1 VRQFRI
7 FLASPGDVT
16 QERALA
22 GEVFEQLRHELRF
35 RDELNLQKV
44 AWDQPG
50 QAIALPMGM
59 TPQQAIS
66 QGLMQP
72 CECDLVLILLWS
84 RMGTPLPAEYVKPDG
99 SPYLSG
105 TEWEYWNAMQA
116 FRVHGKPRI
125 WMYHRSTEPMVHL
138 GDPHLSEK
146 REQWQRLQSFLG
158 MIRNPDG
165 SIAHGLNSYLDA
177 ADFRRQL
184 ESHLRHELERFLRE
198 AVAPPVTALTNP
210 TTPPHAAP
218 AAPSS
223 SIPAPQHAAATPVV
237 PSSLSPLAS
246 AFAMGVTRTKP
257 KYYMPQADA
266 PLPFSDLGEV
276 GKDDYGDWLRWQ
288 YQGVAQTFRWIK
300 PGRFLMGSPKS
311 EPERYDNETQHEVH
325 LTRGFWLADTAVTQ
339 SLWTAVMGNNPSSFQ
354 GKQRPVENVSWDETQ
369 EFLRQLRRENPDAP
383 FALPAEAEWEY
394 ACRAGTRTPFSFGLN
409 ITPEQVNYK
418 GKYPYSGAKK
428 GLYRKKTV
436 AVKSLPPNAWGL
448 YEMHGNVW
456 EWCDDRL
463 RDFGA
468 VSAGEIVVDP
478 VGSTES
484 ASRAAR
490 GGSWIDGAGS
500 ARSACRST
508 AALGIRIHFLG
519 YHLGPFGFRLALR
532 STSPVR
538 PEGA

>member
-1 VRQFRI
+1 MRQFRI

-16 QERALA
+16 EERRLA

-35 RDELNLQKV
+35 RDELNLQKI

-84 RMGTPLPAEYVKPDG
+84 RMGTPLPPEYVKPDG
-99 SPYLSG
+99 SRYLSG

-125 WMYHRSTEPMVHL
+125 WMYHRSAEPMVHL

-198 AVAPPVTALTNP
+198 AVAPPVTASTNP
-210 TTPPHAAP
+210 TTPLHAVQTEPSSFIPLPQHTVATP
-218 AAPSS
+218 IAPSS
-223 SIPAPQHAAATPVV
+223 SG
-237 PSSLSPLAS
+237 PLAS
-246 AFAMGVTRTKP
+246 ALAMTGTRTKP
-257 KYYMPQADA
+257 TYPTPQPDA

-288 YQGVAQTFRWIK
+288 YQGVAQTFRWIQS
-300 PGRFLMGSPKS
+300 GRFLMGSPES
-311 EPERYDNETQHEVH
+311 EPEREDNETQHEVR

-339 SLWTAVMGNNPSSFQ
+339 ALWTAVMGNNPSRFQ
-354 GKQRPVENVSWDETQ
+354 DEQRPVENVSWDDAQ
-369 EFLRQLRRENPDAP
+369 AFLQQLRRDCPEAP
-383 FALPAEAEWEY
+383 FVLPTEAEWEY

-409 ITPEQVNYK
+409 ITPEQVNYD
-418 GKYPYSGAKK
+418 GNHPYIGAKK
-428 GLYRKKTV
+428 GRYREETV
-436 AVKSLPPNAWGL
+436 AVKSLPANPWGL

-456 EWCDDRL
+456 EWCDDGL

-468 VSAGEIVVDP
+468 VPAGEIVVDP
-478 VGSTES
+478 VGPTAS
-484 ASRAAR
+484 ASRALR
-490 GGSWIDGAGS
+490 GGSWFSSAGS
-500 ARSACRST
+500 ARSADRNAYTRGNRHGS
-508 AALGIRIHFLG
+508 I
-519 YHLGPFGFRLALR
+519 GFRLALR